1 MDRRVIATALGAA
14 VTTVGCAGLL
24 AAAVLVPAPDAA
36 LPLLMAVCIAC
47 PMLAIYE
54 FASALS
60 HLRRATTGLHDRRAI
75 DDLRRELRRLP
86 ETRHPLGL

>member
-1 MDRRVIATALGAA
+1 MDRRVIATALATA
-14 VTTVGCAGLL
+14 ITTLVCTGLL
-24 AAAVLVPAPDAA
+24 AAVVLVPARE
-36 LPLLMAVCIAC
+36 PLLAVLIAGCVGC

-60 HLRRATTGLHDRRAI
+60 RLRRATTGLHDDRAI
-75 DDLRRELRRLP
+75 GDLRRDLRRLP